1 MRLSLSVAARQ
12 RSFAKAMRRIRPTL
26 EPLLE
31 SFALVTMEHPIHEAI
46 LVGIADG
53 MPPGYF
59 EEVPNA
65 DGFFQVLAGV
75 DGAACDEA
83 LLAQVTAALKAAI
96 AACPFSQP
104 DKDAFARVVQRWPR

>member
-26 EPLLE
+26 EPMLE
-31 SFALVTMEHPIHEAI
+31 SFAQVVLENPIHEAI
-46 LVGIADG
+46 LVGISDDL
-53 MPPGYF
+53 PPGYI

-75 DGAACDEA
+75 DGAACDDA
-83 LLAQVTAALKAAI
+83 LRTQVIAALKAAI
-96 AACPFSQP
+96 AVCPFSQP
-104 DKDAFARVVQRWPR
+104 DKDAFARMVQRWLR